1 MDSGHEPSSSQS
13 PYYLTARYQ
22 EASVSQEVY
31 TKAQKLLADNAC
43 DVSAYRFLR
52 PNILELP
59 WYVVFLGG
67 RPEEALH
74 QQFVEVLQ
82 EGTPANVPPEVL
94 LQLLERRAQE
104 SHKGPWVEHH
114 YAVKI
119 QRKEKKRNK
128 PRGKRKKR

>member
-1 MDSGHEPSSSQS
+1 MDSGHESSSSQS
-13 PYYLTARYQ
+13 PYYLAARYQ
-22 EASVSQEVY
+22 EASISQEVY
-31 TKAQKLLADNAC
+31 TKAQKLLANNAC

-59 WYVVFLGG
+59 WYVVFLGE

-114 YAVKI
+114 YGVKI
-119 QRKEKKRNK
+119 KRKEKKTKKSR
-128 PRGKRKKR
+128 RRKKR

>member
-1 MDSGHEPSSSQS
+1 MESGHEPSGSQS
-13 PYYLTARYQ
+13 PYYLAARYQ

-52 PNILELP
+52 PNVLELP
-59 WYVVFLGG
+59 WYVVFLGE

-74 QQFVEVLQ
+74 QQFVEVFQ
-82 EGTPANVPPEVL
+82 EGTPTDVPPEVL
-94 LQLLERRAQE
+94 LQLLERRAQKAQ
-104 SHKGPWVEHH
+104 KGPWVEHH
-114 YAVKI
+114 YAVTIK
-119 QRKEKKRNK
+119 RKEKKTKK